1 MSATGKTVV
10 LGLGNPIMSDEGIGV
25 VLVERFLDKAE
36 QYPGIEFIDAGTGGF
51 AVLYHLESARRAIF
65 VDCAQM
71 GQAPGTLRRFRCDEV
86 NSVKQLAHFSLHEGD
101 LLTLIEKAKQ
111 LEQCPEEIVI
121 FGIEPE
127 TIDFGLELTSVL
139 KNRLDEYMAE
149 VAKEL
154 VADA

>member
-25 VLVERFLDKAE
+25 VLVGRFRDQAER
-36 QYPGIEFIDAGTGGF
+36 YPGVEFIDAGTGGF

-86 NSVKQLAHFSLHEGD
+86 NSIKQLAHFSLHEGD
-101 LLTLIEKAKQ
+101 LLSLIEKAKQ
-111 LEQCPEEIVI
+111 LGRCPEEIVI
-121 FGIEPE
+121 LGIEPK
-127 TIDFGLELTSVL
+127 TIDFGLELTSEL
-139 KNRLDEYMAE
+139 KDRLDEYMA
-149 VAKEL
+149 AIAQEL
-154 VADA
+154 VADY